1 MPEIINKNSEQ
12 TKNTFDFFE
21 GGDSSNKALTA
32 EKHTDGCKDGQTD
45 EQISKAILKQTIAIN
60 IV

>member
-1 MPEIINKNSEQ
+1 MPEIINKNIKR

-32 EKHTDGCKDGQTD
+32 EKHTDEWKDGQTD
-45 EQISKAILKQTIAIN
+45 GQISKAILKQTIAIN
-60 IV
+60 IL